1 MSRRNHVADAAAL
14 RGNLLK
20 RIKPN
25 AWKRAVVGD
34 HIMWTHQAAGRTLI
48 RVQGEEVPTDIPPQD
63 PKELV
68 EYHLVRRAEA
78 FDFLLGRHGD
88 LAHVGEG
95 DDDYRF
101 VGQCIKAFRY
111 AKAHHKSIWAG
122 GEEQYETDDHVIL
135 PPLPNHE
142 DELKRVKLIYEPDSD
157 TRRVTRRG
165 TKGNGIPG
173 DTPTL
178 TGKRGRSGHP
188 ATPDE
193 PESQSKK
200 LSRERRRSPSP
211 PVALVAGDKSLHD
224 VDALVSAVASDPGP
238 PNAPTSDSFLFDGAL
253 NNFVSDNDQL
263 KLEIAE
269 LKRKAEINDQLKLE
283 VAGLKRKFVTVSDTV
298 SELVEV
304 VKKLKEQQE
313 GGNLPAPPTG
323 VSSAAGVAIDASNM
337 PEFLVKALEKQNTE
351 GKPMKYQSGQSS
363 VNGVRI
369 AVNFDNSVGTSL
381 YLNIQE
387 KLGSDGRC
395 QLNYAV
401 FKNEEEQVELR
412 VDKKKLQWSYKL
424 NLAATKFDILRDILA
439 GKLYDF
445 HVDKLKKSM
454 PRATSVPPVVT
465 NNDAVPTPRTKKILS
480 HLGRML
486 GVATGTPVGPSPLR
500 PNEARPKD
508 MPPPPTRTQST
519 GVRRSPRGHP
529 QVGGSEFGGFVSQTG
544 SPYANTRRRASIGGT
559 PGTFTFMR

>member
-1 MSRRNHVADAAAL
+1 MSGTDHVALAQSIRA
-14 RGNLLK
+14 NVLK
-20 RIKPN
+20 RIKPE

-34 HIMWTHQAAGRTLI
+34 HIMWTHQEAGRTLV
-48 RVQGEEVPTDIPPQD
+48 RVQGEVPTDDIPQD
-63 PKELV
+63 PNELV
-68 EYHLVRRAEA
+68 KYHLVKRAEA
-78 FDFLLGRHGD
+78 FDLLLGRHDD
-88 LAHVGEG
+88 LAHVGKSL
-95 DDDYRF
+95 DDFNF
-101 VGQCIKAFRY
+101 VGKCLKAY
-111 AKAHHKSIWAG
+111 KYVKAHHKSIFSG
-122 GEEQYETDDHVIL
+122 GEEEYETGDQTRL

-142 DELKRVKLIYEPDSD
+142 DEMKRVKLIYQPDSD

-165 TKGNGIPG
+165 TKGNGVPG

-200 LSRERRRSPSP
+200 QSRERQRSPSP
-211 PVALVAGDKSLHD
+211 PVALVTGDKSLHV
-224 VDALVSAVASDPGP
+224 VDALVSAVTSDPEQ
-238 PNAPTSDSFLFDGAL
+238 PNAPASDNFLFESAI
-253 NNFVSDNDQL
+253 NNFVSTDQL
-263 KLEIAE
+263 MLEVAE
-269 LKRKAEINDQLKLE
+269 LKRKNEINDQLKLE
-283 VAGLKRKFVTVSDTV
+283 VVELKNTV
-298 SELVEV
+298 SELVEFV
-304 VKKLKEQQE
+304 EKLKEQQE

-323 VSSAAGVAIDASNM
+323 VSPAAGVAIGASNM
-337 PEFLVKALEKQNTE
+337 PEFLVKALEKQNAE

-369 AVNFDNSVGTSL
+369 AVNFNNSVGTSL

-395 QLNYAV
+395 LLNYAI

-445 HVDKLKKSM
+445 HVDKLKKSI
-454 PRATSVPPVVT
+454 PRDNSVPPVVT
-465 NNDAVPTPRTKKILS
+465 NNDAVPTPRTKKILT

-486 GVATGTPVGPSPLR
+486 GVSTGTPVGPSPLR
-500 PNEARPKD
+500 PNEERSKN
-508 MPPPPTRTQST
+508 MPPPPTRTQPI

-529 QVGGSEFGGFVSQTG
+529 QVEASEFGGFVSQTV

-559 PGTFTFMR
+559 PGVFTFMR

>member
-1 MSRRNHVADAAAL
+1 MSRRDHVADAAGL

-25 AWKRAVVGD
+25 SWKRAVVGD
-34 HIMWTHQAAGRTLI
+34 HIMWTHQAAGRTLV
-48 RVQGEEVPTDIPPQD
+48 RVKGGEVPTDIPQD
-63 PKELV
+63 PNELV

-78 FDFLLGRHGD
+78 FDLLLGRHGD

-95 DDDYRF
+95 EDDRRF

-111 AKAHHKSIWAG
+111 AKAHHKSIWEG
-122 GEEQYETDDHVIL
+122 GKEEYETGDHSIL

-142 DELKRVKLIYEPDSD
+142 DELERVKLIYEPDSD

-165 TKGNGIPG
+165 TKGNGNPG

-188 ATPDE
+188 VTPDE

-200 LSRERRRSPSP
+200 QSRERHRSPSP
-211 PVALVAGDKSLHD
+211 PVALITGDKSLD
-224 VDALVSAVASDPGP
+224 VVDALVATVASDPGP
-238 PNAPTSDSFLFDGAL
+238 PNAPSSDNCLFDGAL

-263 KLEIAE
+263 KLEVAE
-269 LKRKAEINDQLKLE
+269 LKRKAEISDQLKLK
-283 VAGLKRKFVTVSDTV
+283 VAGLSDTV
-298 SELVEV
+298 TELVEV

-323 VSSAAGVAIDASNM
+323 VSPAAGVAIDASNM

-424 NLAATKFDILRDILA
+424 NLAASKFDILRDILA

-454 PRATSVPPVVT
+454 PRAISVPVVA

-486 GVATGTPVGPSPLR
+486 GVSTGTPVGPSPLR
-500 PNEARPKD
+500 PNEVRSKN
-508 MPPPPTRTQST
+508 MPPPPTRTQSPPTRTRST

-529 QVGGSEFGGFVSQTG
+529 QVGASEFGGFVSQTG

-559 PGTFTFMR
+559 PGVFTFIR

>member
-1 MSRRNHVADAAAL
+1 MFARDHVADAAVI
-14 RGNLLK
+14 RKNVLK

-25 AWKRAVVGD
+25 EWKQTVVGD
-34 HIMWTHQAAGRTLI
+34 HIMWTHQATGRTLV
-48 RVQGEEVPTDIPPQD
+48 RVKGEVSTGDIPQD
-63 PKELV
+63 PNELV
-68 EYHLVRRAEA
+68 KYHLVKRAEA
-78 FDFLLGRHGD
+78 FDLLLGRHDD
-88 LAHVGEG
+88 LARVGEG
-95 DDDYRF
+95 QDDFNF
-101 VGQCIKAFRY
+101 VGKCVNAYRY
-111 AKAHHKSIWAG
+111 AKAHHKSIFSG
-122 GEEQYETDDHVIL
+122 GEEEYETGDQTIL

-165 TKGNGIPG
+165 LKGNGIPG

-178 TGKRGRSGHP
+178 TGKRGRSGQP

-200 LSRERRRSPSP
+200 QKQSRERQRSPSP
-211 PVALVAGDKSLHD
+211 AAALATGDKSIHV
-224 VDALVSAVASDPGP
+224 VDELVAAVTSDPEP
-238 PNAPTSDSFLFDGAL
+238 PNAPSSDNFLFDGAL

-263 KLEIAE
+263 KLEVAE
-269 LKRKAEINDQLKLE
+269 LKRKVEA
-283 VAGLKRKFVTVSDTV
+283 VSATV

-313 GGNLPAPPTG
+313 GGNPPAPPTG
-323 VSSAAGVAIDASNM
+323 VSPAAGVAIDTSNM

-381 YLNIQE
+381 YLNIHE

-424 NLAATKFDILRDILA
+424 NLAASKFDILRDILA

-445 HVDKLKKSM
+445 HIDKLKKSI
-454 PRATSVPPVVT
+454 PRANSVPHVVT
-465 NNDAVPTPRTKKILS
+465 SNDAVPTPRTKKILT

-486 GVATGTPVGPSPLR
+486 GVSTGTPVGPSPLR
-500 PNEARPKD
+500 PNEVRSKD
-508 MPPPPTRTQST
+508 MPPPPTRTRSPPTRTQST

-529 QVGGSEFGGFVSQTG
+529 QVGASEFGGFVSQTG

-559 PGTFTFMR
+559 PGVFTFMR